1 MLNNVRLKKVMKQTI
16 FRGISLINNVIP
28 KNDNKILLYSGNLG
42 IRHNLLSLK
51 EALLAENYDK
61 KYQIICGVESKRYF
75 GNEKAL
81 TYVGKISAVYHFLT
95 TKHVFYTTGQIP
107 IKPSKKQ
114 VVIHMNHGTSDL
126 KTMGKL
132 SKIDNGDEFYFTYML
147 APSDL
152 YVPIVA
158 KEYDCPIENVKV
170 CGEPMT
176 DDLFKPHEKYEFG
189 NYDKVILWMPTFR
202 QSDYLNYD
210 DSHENL
216 LPMFEEKD
224 YNSLNNVL
232 SELNFKLIVKLHTAQ
247 NTAGLEKRHYSNL
260 DILTNADFISKGY
273 EIYKLMPQVDAFIG
287 DYSSA
292 SLQFLLVN
300 KPNFFVVP
308 DMEEYGKNRGFCFD
322 NPEEYMAGPI
332 IKTQEELY
340 KELKK
345 LKLGI
350 DDYKDKRAKVINKI
364 FKYQD
369 GENTR
374 RVLELSNIK
383 LGNIK

>member
-1 MLNNVRLKKVMKQTI
+1 
-16 FRGISLINNVIP
+16 
-28 KNDNKILLYSGNLG
+28 
-42 IRHNLLSLK
+42 
-51 EALLAENYDK
+51 
-61 KYQIICGVESKRYF
+61 
-75 GNEKAL
+75 
-81 TYVGKISAVYHFLT
+81 
-95 TKHVFYTTGQIP
+95 
-107 IKPSKKQ
+107 
-114 VVIHMNHGTSDL
+114 
-126 KTMGKL
+126 
-132 SKIDNGDEFYFTYML
+132 
-147 APSDL
+147 
-152 YVPIVA
+152 
-158 KEYDCPIENVKV
+158 
-170 CGEPMT
+170 
-176 DDLFKPHEKYEFG
+176 
-189 NYDKVILWMPTFR
+189 
-202 QSDYLNYD
+202 
-210 DSHENL
+210 
-216 LPMFEEKD
+216 
-224 YNSLNNVL
+224 
-232 SELNFKLIVKLHTAQ
+232 
-247 NTAGLEKRHYSNL
+247 
-260 DILTNADFISKGY
+260 
-273 EIYKLMPQVDAFIG
+273 MPQVDAFIG